1 MKQVMAGHLGGHLA
15 MLAFSALVAGSF
27 SLGGMVANDISPSAL
42 NALRFFLAAV
52 VIGGLALV
60 TTGLPRR
67 AWVAPWRYAILGGIF
82 AGYFVLMFY
91 GLKTAAPV
99 ATAAVFTLTPVMS
112 AAFGWI
118 FLRQTM
124 TGRMALALAIGVAGA
139 LWVIFRADLAALRAF
154 EVGEGEVI
162 YFWGCVAHAAY
173 TPLVRRFNRGE
184 PTIVFG
190 FGIMC
195 AACVSLL
202 IWGWGDIWATDW
214 VHLPTRVWGVLSYLV
229 IFATAASMLLLQI
242 GSMRLPAAKVMAYT
256 YLVPSW
262 VILWQIGLG
271 RGAPPLMVAVG
282 VGLTTLALVLL
293 LKPDTASG

>member
-1 MKQVMAGHLGGHLA
+1 

-124 TGRMALALAIGVAGA
+124 TGRMALALAIGVAGGA
-139 LWVIFRADLAALRAF
+139 L
-154 EVGEGEVI
+154 
-162 YFWGCVAHAAY
+162 
-173 TPLVRRFNRGE
+173 
-184 PTIVFG
+184 
-190 FGIMC
+190 
-195 AACVSLL
+195 
-202 IWGWGDIWATDW
+202 GDFS
-214 VHLPTRVWGVLSYLV
+214 R
-229 IFATAASMLLLQI
+229 
-242 GSMRLPAAKVMAYT
+242 
-256 YLVPSW
+256 
-262 VILWQIGLG
+262 
-271 RGAPPLMVAVG
+271 
-282 VGLTTLALVLL
+282 
-293 LKPDTASG
+293 